1 MYVNPKRNEHAG
13 NLRWLMAYCK
23 PDLPRAIGAII
34 LYFVSA
40 AMALVTPL
48 ISARIVDQVIEQRQL
63 KLLATLCILMI
74 VVTIVRDAAYY
85 GNAMWMERF
94 GQNTVFRLVSDEYE
108 KLHTLDFNYFNHTRT
123 GDIMSRMTSD
133 TDAIRHLLSWV
144 SYQAINCV
152 VMFVGALAM
161 MTSIDWRLALALACV
176 TPFLFVLTR
185 KLSQHAKP
193 LFLAIR
199 NSLASMNSMVEENIE
214 GNRVVKA
221 FVREDYETEKF
232 DERNDDYMERNMD
245 MARNTRRYMPWLDG
259 LGFSLQLITIALGGF
274 LVLKGNMTLGGLV
287 AFSSYLWMIDSPVRQ
302 SGWLV
307 NDWQRFNASC
317 VKIRRLLTAT
327 PRIQEPHAD
336 AAAAATFES
345 TTGSAADSTSASTSA
360 AHTTVAATPAHINGS
375 IRFEHVDFSFPDDPD
390 TPILTDIDFAIPAGA
405 RLGILGETGA
415 GKSTLVNMIARFYD
429 PTRGRVLIDGIDARD
444 WPLHTLR
451 SQVSVV
457 AQDTFLFSDTIG
469 GNISFGVDGA
479 HAPTPEY
486 IRHIAF
492 IAGADDF
499 IERMPEGYDTV
510 VGERGVGLSGGQKQ
524 RLSLARA
531 IADDPSILIM
541 DDTTSAVD
549 METEAKIR
557 RHLNELDGD
566 KTIVTIA
573 HRISSIKDS
582 DLILVLEHGRIVE
595 RGTHEQLVTKHGRY
609 WAIYHKQLGAQS
621 GQAQGYA
628 IDDETGGR

>member
-1 MYVNPKRNEHAG
+1 MYVDPKRNEHAG

-23 PDLPRAIGAII
+23 PDLPRAVGGLT
-34 LYFVSA
+34 LYAVSA

-48 ISARIVDQVIEQRQL
+48 ISARIVDQVIEQHQL
-63 KLLATLCILMI
+63 QLLAKLCILMI
-74 VVTIVRDAAYY
+74 VVTIVRDVAYY

-108 KLHTLDFNYFNHTRT
+108 KLHTLDFDYFNHTRT

-199 NSLASMNSMVEENIE
+199 DSLASMNSMVEENIE

-221 FVREDYETEKF
+221 FVREDHETEKF

-245 MARNTRRYMPWLDG
+245 MALNTRRYMPWLDG

-327 PRIQEPHAD
+327 PRIRELHPRTDGGDGHGAATTTD
-336 AAAAATFES
+336 AAAP
-345 TTGSAADSTSASTSA
+345 D
-360 AHTTVAATPAHINGS
+360 HINGA
-375 IRFEHVDFSFPDDPD
+375 IRFEHVDFAFPDDPD
-390 TPILTDIDFAIPAGA
+390 TPILTDIDFAVPAGA

-429 PTRGRVLIDGIDARD
+429 PTHGRVLIDGVDARD
-444 WPLHTLR
+444 WPLRTLR

-469 GNISFGVDGA
+469 GNISFGVDGGRT
-479 HAPTPEY
+479 PSPEY

-595 RGTHEQLVTKHGRY
+595 RGTHEELVAKHGRY
-609 WAIYHKQLGAQS
+609 RAIYHRQLGAQS
-621 GQAQGYA
+621 GQAQGYTT
-628 IDDETGGR
+628 DDETGAR